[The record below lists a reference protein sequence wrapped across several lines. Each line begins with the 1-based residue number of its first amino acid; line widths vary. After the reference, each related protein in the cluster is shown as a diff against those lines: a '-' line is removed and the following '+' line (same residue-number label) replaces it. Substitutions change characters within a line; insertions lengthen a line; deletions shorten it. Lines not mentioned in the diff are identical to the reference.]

1 MAENGRNKPLLPF
14 NRERNC
20 HMQNTLNVTVW
31 YLNSRFRH
39 NIHYFRL
46 STYML
51 YQKNLDWVVVIE
63 IFLKMAKKSYLP
75 QKVRRLIRQRSKY
88 MCSLYCGTKSWY
100 ETPVCPSVC
109 WKLPERCC
117 FCPTR
122 PLVSCSR
129 NKMAENGR
137 NAPLIP
143 FNWAKNCLRQNTRN
157 VTVWHLNSRFRHNIH
172 YFWLSTYM
180 LYQKNLDWVA
190 VIGIF

>member
-1 MAENGRNKPLLPF
+1 MPVRPSVSFKPSERNRLCPTRPSVSCSSNKMAESGRNAPLLPF

-51 YQKNLDWVVVIE
+51 YQKNLDWVAVIE

-88 MCSLYCGTKSWY
+88 MCSLYCGTKS
-100 ETPVCPSVC
+100 
-109 WKLPERCC
+109 
-117 FCPTR
+117 
-122 PLVSCSR
+122 
-129 NKMAENGR
+129 
-137 NAPLIP
+137 
-143 FNWAKNCLRQNTRN
+143 
-157 VTVWHLNSRFRHNIH
+157 
-172 YFWLSTYM
+172 
-180 LYQKNLDWVA
+180 
-190 VIGIF
+190 